1 MSKRTSTAAVKQG
14 GQEATEPIGIVI
26 SSGTRVENQPRFAAY
41 VWGPVPDGDIA
52 EECVAVA

>member
-1 MSKRTSTAAVKQG
+1 MGKRAKVTVSSPSNG
-14 GQEATEPIGIVI
+14 DSGEPIGIVI
-26 SSGTRVENQPRFAAY
+26 SNGARVDEAPRFAAY